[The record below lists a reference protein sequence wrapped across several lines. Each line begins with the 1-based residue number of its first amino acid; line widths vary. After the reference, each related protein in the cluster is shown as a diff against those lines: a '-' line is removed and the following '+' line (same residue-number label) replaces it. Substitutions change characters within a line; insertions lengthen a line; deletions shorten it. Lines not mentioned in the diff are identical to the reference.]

1 MSDTSQGSTRHR
13 ADELRTRLQGRSMV
27 QFTGRVVHAVGTSLR
42 VSGLPVRIGQR
53 CEIHDRVSDTLVLA
67 DVVGIQNGDAVL
79 VPLGG
84 LQGVAVDSTVRI
96 VSESAT
102 VPVGEAL
109 CGRVID
115 GFGEVLDE
123 LGELASCRRVPLHA
137 PAPNPLQR
145 QRISERLT
153 TGVRAIDTL
162 MTVGVGQRLGIFAP
176 AGVGK
181 STLLGMLAMHADAEI
196 IVVGLIGE
204 RGREVREF
212 LEDAL
217 SEDARRRAVICV
229 ATSDRPAMERVSAA
243 ITATAIAE
251 GFRAEGKRVLLLMD
265 SVTRYARAVRE
276 VGLAVG
282 EPPVRQ
288 GFTPSVFAELPRLFE
303 RAGASAE
310 GSITAFYTV
319 LTDDDEGLDPV
330 AEETRSIL
338 DGHIVLSRSI
348 AEQNHFPAIDVLAS
362 LSRLA
367 RQLVSSQEQD
377 AAGQLR
383 KLLSKYRDIEFLLQV
398 GEYQKGS
405 DALAD
410 EAIARHA
417 AIQQFLQQS
426 PEAAMSS
433 DESTVLLFKALGMGN
448 AATPASAGDAAL
460 KPVPARGGA
469 S

>member
-1 MSDTSQGSTRHR
+1 MSGGILKDSLAEQYRK
-13 ADELRTRLQGRSMV
+13 RLQGSSTV
-27 QFTGRVVHAVGTSLR
+27 QYTGRVVRAVGTSLQ

-53 CEIHDRVSDTLVLA
+53 CEIHDRVTATCVLA
-67 DVVGIQNGDAVL
+67 DVVGIDDGDAVL

-84 LQGVAVDSTVRI
+84 IQGVAVDSTVHI
-96 VSESAT
+96 VSEQVT
-102 VPVGEAL
+102 VPVGEGL
-109 CGRVID
+109 CGRVVD
-115 GFGEVLDE
+115 GFANPLDN
-123 LGELASCRRVPLHA
+123 LGPVQDCIQAPLDA
-137 PAPNPLQR
+137 EAPNPLER
-145 QRISERLT
+145 QRIEQRLT
-153 TGVRAIDTL
+153 TGVKCIDAL
-162 MTVGVGQRLGIFAP
+162 LTVGIGQRLGIFAP

-181 STLLGMLAMHADAEI
+181 STLLGMLAMNAQADV

-217 SEDARRRAVICV
+217 SEKARKRSVIVV
-229 ATSDRPAMERVSAA
+229 ATSDRPAMERVNAA

-251 GFRAEGKRVLLLMD
+251 GFRDAGKRVLLLVD

-303 RAGASAE
+303 RAGNNAH

-319 LTDDDEGLDPV
+319 LTDDDEGLDPI

-338 DGHIVLSRSI
+338 DGHIVLSRAI
-348 AEQNHFPAIDVLAS
+348 AEQNQFPAIDVLAS

-367 RQLVSSQEQD
+367 RQLCSQHEQE
-377 AAGQLR
+377 AANQLR
-383 KLLSKYRDIEFLLQV
+383 TLLAKYRDIEFLLQV
-398 GEYQKGS
+398 GEYKQGS

-410 EAIARHA
+410 ESIARHS
-417 AIQQFLQQS
+417 AIAEFLKQS
-426 PEAAMSS
+426 PEEGLSEA
-433 DESTVLLFKALGMGN
+433 ESTVKLMAAVNMGKAS
-448 AATPASAGDAAL
+448 AADVATPG
-460 KPVPARGGA
+460 K
-469 S
+469 